1 MEDNHILYADIIIAC
16 VQLRQ
21 TVGDNFFVQT
31 FDTKL
36 KNFINASGQAD
47 SRLQSVESLLEL
59 LAQLEHLNL
68 GDQLQLLACREL
80 LLKDKLSII
89 QKIKPT
95 KLAKIKPAK
104 EEKEM
109 IPLPV
114 RFPERTK
121 KANQVREEILK
132 FIQHNH
138 QARTKDIVSQFSAI
152 SHRTIHRNLK
162 ELVNQGLV
170 VRHSDDGG
178 AIRYLAS

>member
-1 MEDNHILYADIIIAC
+1 MEDHQILYADIIIAC

-21 TVGDNFFVQT
+21 TVGDDFFVKT
-31 FDTKL
+31 FDVKL
-36 KNFINASGQAD
+36 KNFISASIQAD

-59 LAQLEHLNL
+59 LSQLEHLKL
-68 GDQLQLLACREL
+68 GEQLQLLACREL

-95 KLAKIKPAK
+95 KLVKTKPVK

-109 IPLPV
+109 IPPPA

-138 QARTKDIVSQFSAI
+138 QARTKDIVGQFSAI

-162 ELVNQGLV
+162 ELINQGLV
-170 VRHSDDGG
+170 TRRPDDGG
-178 AIRYLAS
+178 VTRYFAS